1 MSSLDE
7 MCFFLQ
13 EIEDTLQIIH
23 QETNQNLDGALLLSQ
38 WVTQAVL
45 EIEHLLPSPDGET
58 LSNSLLDVVNNLQQ
72 NVDQRNRP
80 SIKGRPT
87 IAIPEDQLVMLLQNH
102 YNITD
107 IASLLQVSPR
117 TIQRRI
123 IQYGLHPIQALMI
136 LKLMKLPNSLSM
148 STQIVGRRV
157 LKAIFALMDS
167 NYNDPVL

>member
-45 EIEHLLPSPDGET
+45 EIEHLLPSPDGDT

-102 YNITD
+102 YNYRYCQSA
-107 IASLLQVSPR
+107 ASFPPNNSAQNHSVWSR
-117 TIQRRI
+117 
-123 IQYGLHPIQALMI
+123 GCCI
-136 LKLMKLPNSLSM
+136 LFKH
-148 STQIVGRRV
+148 
-157 LKAIFALMDS
+157 
-167 NYNDPVL
+167 